1 MPVAAGLS
9 YEVHGRGDGPPLV
22 LSSGLGGAGGYWAPN
37 LAALSARFRV
47 LTYDQRGTGGSARD
61 LQDPLRVEDM
71 ADDLLRLLDALGL
84 ARVSLVGHAL
94 GAHIGFALAAAAPG
108 RLERLV
114 AVNAWAEMDPLTER
128 AFDVRLALLRH
139 AGPEAFFLA
148 QPLFLYP
155 GTWISEH
162 DAELRAEAARQLAH
176 HAGPDALERRIAAL
190 RAFRPDLAG
199 VTAPVLCLGAADDM
213 LTPCT
218 ASGRLAAALPRGEA
232 ATLPWGGH
240 ACNVTD
246 PDGFHAAVI
255 PWLDAPLGP
264 A

>member
-9 YEVHGRGDGPPLV
+9 YEVHGREGAPPLV

-37 LAALSARFRV
+37 LSALSARFRV
-47 LTYDQRGTGGSARD
+47 VTYDQRGTGSSAGD
-61 LQDPLRVEDM
+61 LQHPLRVEDM
-71 ADDLLRLLDALGL
+71 ADDLLRLLDALEL
-84 ARVSLVGHAL
+84 ERVSLIGHAL

-108 RLERLV
+108 RLHRMA
-114 AVNAWAEMDPLTER
+114 AVNAWAAMDPLTER
-128 AFDVRLALLRH
+128 VFDVRLALLRC

-155 GTWISEH
+155 GSWISAH
-162 DAELRAEAARQLAH
+162 DAELRAEAERQLAH

-190 RAFRPDLAG
+190 RAFRPDLAR
-199 VTAPVLCLGAADDM
+199 VTAPVLCLAADDDM
-213 LTPCT
+213 LVPCT
-218 ASGRLAAALPRGEA
+218 ASGRLAAALPRGEG

-240 ACNVTD
+240 ACNVSD

-255 PWLDAPLGP
+255 PWLAATSAP